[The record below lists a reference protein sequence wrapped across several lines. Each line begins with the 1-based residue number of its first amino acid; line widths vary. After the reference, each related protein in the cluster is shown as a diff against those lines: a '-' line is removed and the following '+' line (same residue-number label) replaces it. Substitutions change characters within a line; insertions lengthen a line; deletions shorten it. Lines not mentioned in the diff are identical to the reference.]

1 MTEIFNTSF
10 ETGLRV
16 LLLLSSI
23 QPQAASVDRITAY
36 DFITLYSKDFEIS
49 SSNLHGD
56 NSFNF
61 SELASKRAKCNEGI
75 KEFILRGLIAIKQ
88 TDNGFT
94 YYINPDGLKYV
105 ESLTSDYKKQYLE
118 IISKVHEKYSASSD
132 EEILNLIN
140 RKAISELR
148 RSKA

>member
-1 MTEIFNTSF
+1 MSEIFNTSF

-23 QPQAASVDRITAY
+23 QPQAATVDRITAY
-36 DFITLYSKDFEIS
+36 DFITLYSKDFGIS

-56 NSFNF
+56 NNFNF
-61 SELASKRAKCNEGI
+61 SELAAKRAKCNEGI
-75 KEFILRGLIAIKQ
+75 KEFILRGLIDIKQ
-88 TDNGFT
+88 TNEGFT
-94 YYINPDGLKYV
+94 YYLNQAGKKYV
-105 ESLTSDYKKQYLE
+105 ESLSSDYKNQYLE
-118 IISKVHEKYSASSD
+118 VISMVDEKYSTYSD

-140 RKAISELR
+140 QKAISEVR